1 MPPFRLPSRRA
12 LAATGLA
19 AVLAVG
25 AAQAAAPVVRDVAPA
40 LKALLDCR
48 KIAESDKRLA
58 CYDAAVDSI
67 TAAEKKGDV
76 IIVDRQQ
83 AQAAR
88 RQAFGLDLSALSVF
102 DRGDKPEE
110 VDRIAGQ
117 VTKAV
122 RGADGRWILTL
133 ADGATW
139 RQADDRDLSSPP
151 KAGSK
156 VEIRK
161 AAAGSYLMNIDGQT
175 AIRARRVIG
184 P

>member
-1 MPPFRLPSRRA
+1 MIRLSRRSA
-12 LAATGLA
+12 R
-19 AVLAVG
+19 AVLASGLACAVAAA

-48 KIAESDKRLA
+48 GIAEADRRLA

-67 TAAEKKGDV
+67 TTAEKKGDV

-88 RQAFGLDLSALSVF
+88 RQAFGLDLSALSIF
-102 DRGDKPEE
+102 DRDDKPEQ
-110 VDRIAGQ
+110 VDRIAGE

-122 RGADGRWILTL
+122 RGSDGRWILTL
-133 ADGATW
+133 ADGAVW
-139 RQADDRDLSSPP
+139 RQADDRDLPSPP
-151 KAGSK
+151 KPGSK

-161 AAAGSYLMNIDGQT
+161 AAVGSYLMNVDGQI
-175 AIRARRVIG
+175 AIRARRVVG

>member
-1 MPPFRLPSRRA
+1 MTSLRLPSPRA
-12 LAATGLA
+12 LVATGLA
-19 AVLAVG
+19 AALAVG

-48 KIAESDKRLA
+48 GIAQSDKRLA

-83 AQAAR
+83 AQAAQ
-88 RQAFGLDLSALSVF
+88 RQAFGLDLSALSIF
-102 DRGDKPEE
+102 DRGEKEK
-110 VDRIAGQ
+110 VDRIAGE

-122 RGADGRWILTL
+122 RGGDGRWILTL
-133 ADGATW
+133 ADGAAW
-139 RQADDRDLSSPP
+139 RQADDRDLPSPP

-161 AAAGSYLMNIDGQT
+161 AAAGSYLMNVDGQT
-175 AIRARRVIG
+175 AIRARRVVG

>member
-1 MPPFRLPSRRA
+1 MIAFRLPSPRA

-19 AVLAVG
+19 AILAAG

-48 KIAESDKRLA
+48 GIADSDKRLA

-67 TAAEKKGDV
+67 TTAEKKGDV

-110 VDRIAGQ
+110 VDRIAGE
-117 VTKAV
+117 VTKAA
-122 RGADGRWILTL
+122 RGADGRWALTL

-139 RQADDRDLSSPP
+139 RQADDRALSSLP
-151 KAGSK
+151 KPGSR

-161 AAAGSYLMNIDGQT
+161 AAAGSYLMNIDGQP
-175 AIRARRVIG
+175 AIRARRVVG

>member
-1 MPPFRLPSRRA
+1 MTPFRLPSPRA
-12 LAATGLA
+12 IAATGLA

-25 AAQAAAPVVRDVAPA
+25 AAQAAAPVVRNVAPA

-48 KIAESDKRLA
+48 GVADNDKRLA

-88 RQAFGLDLSALSVF
+88 RQAFGLDLSALSIF
-102 DRGDKPEE
+102 DRGEKSED
-110 VDRIAGQ
+110 VDRIAGE
-117 VTKAV
+117 VIKAV
-122 RGADGRWILTL
+122 RGADGRWLLTL

-139 RQADDRDLSSPP
+139 RQSDDRDLPSPP
-151 KAGSK
+151 KPGSK

-161 AAAGSYLMNIDGQT
+161 AAAGSYLMNVDGQI
-175 AIRARRVIG
+175 AIRARRVVA

>member
-1 MPPFRLPSRRA
+1 MTLFRLPSPRA
-12 LAATGLA
+12 VAATGVA
-19 AVLAVG
+19 AALAVG
-25 AAQAAAPVVRDVAPA
+25 AAQAAAPVAPA

-48 KIAESDKRLA
+48 AIAENDKRLA

-67 TAAEKKGDV
+67 TTAEKKGEV

-88 RQAFGLDLSALSVF
+88 RQAFGLDLSALSIF
-102 DRGDKPEE
+102 DRGEKSDEL
-110 VDRIAGQ
+110 DRITGQ

-122 RGADGRWILTL
+122 RGADGRWLLTL

-139 RQADDRDLSSPP
+139 RQSDDRDLPSPP
-151 KAGSK
+151 KPGSK

-161 AAAGSYLMNIDGQT
+161 AAAGSYLMNIDGQI
-175 AIRARRVIG
+175 AIRARRVIA

>member
-1 MPPFRLPSRRA
+1 MNRLSLPSPRA
-12 LAATGLA
+12 LVATGVA
-19 AVLAVG
+19 ALLAVG

-48 KIAESDKRLA
+48 GVAENDKRLA

-88 RQAFGLDLSALSVF
+88 RQAFGLDLSALSIF
-102 DRGDKPEE
+102 DRGDKAEE
-110 VDRIAGQ
+110 VDRIAGE

-139 RQADDRDLSSPP
+139 RQADDRSLSSPP

-175 AIRARRVIG
+175 AVRARRVVG